1 MRRRSSRSRL
11 ALASI
16 GTSWLWCALALSLSW
31 SGPARAEIFKW
42 VDEGSVVHY
51 TTNRAS
57 IPIKFQDTVKIVET
71 PPAAPPPV
79 MREAELPPLPGP
91 LLGEEEL
98 PPPRQGTSDV
108 TGRLLEPAPAPP
120 AEAAPRTRTAS
131 IAPSSALTLK
141 SFSGKSEGWWR
152 AQFYQQ
158 HQTVDRQQKI
168 VDTHRT
174 RLRQIIKSHAGGE
187 QVLPLEDDPDFQKMA
202 DVLPREEN
210 RLNQIKRNFRRL
222 EARADQLRIPESWRE

>member
-1 MRRRSSRSRL
+1 MRRRRSPFICGL
-11 ALASI
+11 ALVAFISVP
-16 GTSWLWCALALSLSW
+16 AA
-31 SGPARAEIFKW
+31 ARAEIFKW
-42 VDEGSVVHY
+42 VDENSVVHY

-71 PPAAPPPV
+71 PPVITPPL

-91 LLGEEEL
+91 SFGEEEL
-98 PPPRQGTSDV
+98 PLDLPSPRPGSSDV
-108 TGRLLEPAPAPP
+108 TGNLLQSEPAPK
-120 AEAAPRTRTAS
+120 AEPTPRTRTAS
-131 IAPSSALTLK
+131 IAPPSRLDVKAYT
-141 SFSGKSEGWWR
+141 GKGEGWWH

-158 HQTVDRQQKI
+158 REAVGRQQTI

-187 QVLPLEDDPDFQKMA
+187 QVLPLEDDPEFQKMA

-210 RLNQIKRNFRRL
+210 RLNQLKRNLRRL
-222 EARADQLRIPESWRE
+222 EARADQLRIPGSWRE